1 MRNLDELR
9 WEQFHIGDIFSV
21 ERPSARNKDNY
32 EDGDVPFVAS
42 GAINNG
48 VMKCCKPK
56 DDEKLDKRECITVSP
71 VDGSTFYQAYAGE
84 HPTQIQCITVYGI
97 SQREKFADDI

>member
-42 GAINNG
+42 
-48 VMKCCKPK
+48 
-56 DDEKLDKRECITVSP
+56 
-71 VDGSTFYQAYAGE
+71 
-84 HPTQIQCITVYGI
+84 
-97 SQREKFADDI
+97 